1 MATDPFTLW
10 HPVASHYDVP
20 HRHVFHGQLLGR
32 ELAIWRADDSYVNVW
47 ENRCLHRGVRLSIGA
62 NDGTELRCQ
71 YHGWRY
77 SNRSAGC
84 VYIPAHPADA
94 PARTICNRIFPTVE
108 RYGLIWSGE
117 EPAGDPPTIDMLEA
131 GTPFT
136 LRNLPVNAPVELTVR
151 HLQAHRFG
159 PSVRLDTESAD
170 ISINRLDAESADR
183 PSNRLDTESADRP
196 SNRLDTES
204 ADRPS
209 NRLDAES
216 ADMSVDWL
224 DTESADI
231 SINRLDAESADMSV
245 DWADEYSV
253 ALTARVDG
261 SSTGAVFFVQPVDSG
276 RCVIRGVL
284 SETPPEGEQT
294 AVLRHHAFCMNALI
308 TEIEAEAAL
317 QPAPEPMEPTLQQV
331 PLHLAELPEAS
342 SGRKAALRVRVNRKW
357 ATADGV
363 AAFELAPLTGLLPTF
378 QPGAHIDVHLPNGL
392 VRQYSITNGPGES
405 THYRIGVKL
414 EPQSTGGSQCLHD
427 TVREGDVL
435 AISEP
440 RNNFP
445 LRRDSLKTIL
455 VAGGIGITPMLAMAQ
470 ALERMRLEYELHCFA
485 QSSGHLAFGEV
496 LDGLGESVIRHLG
509 LSPDETVA
517 EIRRLVAERGPHTH
531 LYVCGPGPMLESTR
545 REAAGAG
552 WPDETVH
559 FEYFKNATEIDDS
572 STFEVALARSAL
584 TVTVP
589 SGATILEVLRDHGV
603 SMPSSCEQGACGTCV
618 ATVLEGE
625 PDHQDV
631 HLNDSEREAG
641 DRIMT
646 CVSRARSDR
655 LVLDL

>member
-1 MATDPFTLW
+1 MTTTDCETMPGSEGGVIPMATDPFTLW

-32 ELAIWRADDSYVNVW
+32 ELAVWRADDGYVNVW

-131 GTPFT
+131 GTPLA

-159 PSVRLDTESAD
+159 PSD
-170 ISINRLDAESADR
+170 
-183 PSNRLDTESADRP
+183 
-196 SNRLDTES
+196 
-204 ADRPS
+204 
-209 NRLDAES
+209 RLDAES
-216 ADMSVDWL
+216 ADMSVDW
-224 DTESADI
+224 
-231 SINRLDAESADMSV
+231 V
-245 DWADEYSV
+245 DEYSV

-261 SSTGAVFFVQPVDSG
+261 SSSGAVFFVQPVDSG
-276 RCVIRGVL
+276 RGVIRGVL

-294 AVLRHHAFCMNALI
+294 AVLRHHAFCMNALV
-308 TEIEAEAAL
+308 TEIEAEAAQ
-317 QPAPEPMEPTLQQV
+317 QPAPEPMEPTLQRV
-331 PLHLAELPEAS
+331 PLRLAELPEAS
-342 SGRKAALRVRVNRKW
+342 PGRKAALRVRVNRKW

-559 FEYFKNATEIDDS
+559 FEYFKNTTEIDDS